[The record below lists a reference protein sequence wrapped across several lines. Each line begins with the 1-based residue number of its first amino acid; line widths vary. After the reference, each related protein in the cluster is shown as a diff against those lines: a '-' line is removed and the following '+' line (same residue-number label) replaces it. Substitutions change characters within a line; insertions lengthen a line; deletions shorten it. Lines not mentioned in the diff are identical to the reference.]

1 MEKEQLTTGLLM
13 GTEVRLVHV
22 VFGMPSLN
30 CRRYGLCRIEDRA
43 TVPLADEAIRQ
54 QPNTAL
60 AYMSIAQTSV
70 QFVFQSDSMTEKDVN
85 KFFGKETFLIEEDKP
100 LSGQLLRHFGLETA
114 TILRGPYPIEKV
126 EAGFAVAFKMMVSTL
141 DKPLIRGSKV
151 A

>member
-22 VFGMPSLN
+22 VFGMPSLK
-30 CRRYGLCRIEDRA
+30 CSRYGLCRIEDRA
-43 TVPLADEAIRQ
+43 AVPLADAAIQQ

-60 AYMSIAQTSV
+60 AYMSITQTSV

-85 KFFGKETFLIEEDKP
+85 KFFGSETFLMEEDKS

-114 TILRGPYPIEKV
+114 TILRGPYRIEKV
-126 EAGFAVAFKMMVSTL
+126 ETGFAVAFKMMISTL
-141 DKPLIRGSKV
+141 NKPLVREVKV